1 MPRGYIYWPGYKP
14 QFSGHQTFP
23 LRYGWLKKAF
33 DAVYA
38 ENGLLDN
45 RSIFQGD
52 DAIARF
58 GVGKNMVA
66 SIRYWAVAADIIK
79 DNGRHGNIETTP
91 LGESIFGSCGFDPYM
106 ENPASSWLVH
116 WNLCSRAERTTW
128 HWVFNHYPT
137 LIFDREHLAAGL
149 RALSVERGWSRI
161 SDATLKRDVD
171 CFVRTYAARMLS
183 EKTLREDVLESPLIE
198 LGLIRAVGR
207 KDGFRLVR
215 GPKSSLGNGVFTY
228 ALLDFWE
235 RHTQANTIS
244 FETIANEPGS
254 PCRVF
259 LLNENDLAER
269 LSNIDKTSNGA
280 IRWSETAGLKQ
291 LVREEKLD
299 TCAALKL
306 IHADY
311 DALSGE
317 SPI

>member
-1 MPRGYIYWPGYKP
+1 MPRGEIYQPGYKP

-33 DAVYA
+33 DAVY
-38 ENGLLDN
+38 GKSDLLDN
-45 RSIFQGD
+45 KSIFQGD

-66 SIRYWAVAADIIK
+66 SMRYWAIAAGVIHMPQT
-79 DNGRHGNIETTP
+79 NCIETTP
-91 LGESIFGSCGFDPYM
+91 FGQEIFAPNGLDAYM
-106 ENPASSWLVH
+106 ENPASLWLVH

-137 LIFDREHLAAGL
+137 SVFDREHLVMGIK
-149 RALSVERGWSRI
+149 ALSADRDWVRA

-183 EKTLREDVLESPLIE
+183 EKASREDALESPLIE

-207 KDGFRLVR
+207 RDGFRLVR
-215 GPKSSLGNGVFTY
+215 GAKPSLGNGVFTY
-228 ALLDFWE
+228 ALMEFWQKY
-235 RHTQANTIS
+235 TQANTLS
-244 FETIANEPGS
+244 FETIAYEPGS

-259 LLNENDLAER
+259 LLNENDLVER
-269 LSNIDKTSNGA
+269 LSNIGEISNGL

-291 LVREEKLD
+291 LIREKGFD
-299 TCAALKL
+299 SSKTLKFV
-306 IHADY
+306 HADY
-311 DALSGE
+311 GAL
-317 SPI
+317 PRNA